1 MKGMKNMKKIVM
13 IIVMLS
19 AVLIGTAQNYKT
31 APIHDPAIKSHQI
44 MQTGAAYQGTVY
56 EPFGE
61 SAPSDYHPV
70 AGEQASGG
78 KPNVHVR
85 KGFDTGAEYGRPDEY
100 PLGDAVLP
108 MLLCALAF
116 GFVIARRRKHAE

>member
-1 MKGMKNMKKIVM
+1 MKKIVM

-56 EPFGE
+56 EPFSTE
-61 SAPSDYHPV
+61 TPSDQQYSS
-70 AGEQASGG
+70 AQAPRPRRTPIYTDDDEEGWVE
-78 KPNVHVR
+78 KPDH
-85 KGFDTGAEYGRPDEY
+85 GRTDLS

-108 MLLCALAF
+108 LLLCALAF

>member
-1 MKGMKNMKKIVM
+1 MKKIVM

-31 APIHDPAIKSHQI
+31 AQVNNPAIKSHQI

-85 KGFDTGAEYGRPDEY
+85 KGLIGGPEDDLGPS

>member
-19 AVLIGTAQNYKT
+19 TVLIGTAQNYKT

-61 SAPSDYHPV
+61 SAPSEYHPV
-70 AGEQASGG
+70 ATGDASNVRAVRRFPKPGEIGQSEA
-78 KPNVHVR
+78 
-85 KGFDTGAEYGRPDEY
+85 Y

>member
-1 MKGMKNMKKIVM
+1 MKKIVM

-19 AVLIGTAQNYKT
+19 AVLIGAAQNYTSKQMNN
-31 APIHDPAIKSHQI
+31 PAIQSHQI

-100 PLGDAVLP
+100 PLGDAILP
-108 MLLCALAF
+108 LLLCALAF
-116 GFVIARRRKHAE
+116 GVVIARRRKRAE